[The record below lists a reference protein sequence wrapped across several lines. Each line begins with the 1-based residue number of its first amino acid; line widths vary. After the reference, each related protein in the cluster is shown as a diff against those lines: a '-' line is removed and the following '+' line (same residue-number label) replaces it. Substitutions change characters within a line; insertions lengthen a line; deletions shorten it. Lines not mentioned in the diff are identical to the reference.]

1 MQTGGGTMR
10 SALCSVKLTVIGL
23 HIHIQKTLFNIL
35 PINMIRPKI
44 PSSMSVMFDSVKNC
58 DTNGHRYQ

>member
-1 MQTGGGTMR
+1 MR

-23 HIHIQKTLFNIL
+23 HIHIQKHFNIL

-44 PSSMSVMFDSVKNC
+44 PSSMSVMFDSVSSVNNC